1 MLRHAPPLLI
11 SSAFALMLATTAA
24 NAANAVAATS
34 ASATPAAT
42 AATTSGN
49 TPRPRV
55 GLVLGGGGARGAAH
69 IGVLEV
75 LEKHKVKIDCIA
87 GTSMGG
93 LVAGSYAGGLNSKA
107 MLEGLSTANWRDMFL
122 DLPDYDE
129 QSYRSKKLASRFI
142 PGLEMGV
149 TDKGIELPA
158 GVVAGQKLRLFF
170 NHLVHAD
177 VTQRNIEDLPLK
189 LSIVATNIG
198 NGDRVV
204 FREDSLTTAMRA
216 SMSVPG
222 LLSPVDYKGNKLV
235 DGGLVDNV
243 PIAEVRERCNPDV
256 VIAVNVGSPLLK
268 PEDIGSLLSVSAQMV
283 NILTEQNV
291 SRSLST
297 LKPTDI
303 YIKPDLEG
311 ITAGDF
317 ERYAET
323 AERGRRAAEA
333 IVERLK
339 PLSSSAEDYAAWWDK
354 IEIAKRETP
363 TIEEIKIAGLTYV
376 NPEAV
381 SKYLR
386 AKPGDPVNTQ
396 ELSDDM
402 MRIYGEGYYERV
414 EYTMLPIRDKRLLT
428 VTPVEKPWGPDYL
441 RLGLNLE
448 SDRIGGSSYMLR
460 AAYQKT
466 WLNNLGAELLVAAE
480 IGNNPTV
487 FAEFY
492 QPLDAQQRFFAQA
505 SAGIKWDQLGI
516 FQNNNRLAE
525 YDIEN
530 RFATL
535 QLGANIGIL
544 GQIKG
549 GWIEQDQYAD
559 LRTGTAPYVSPSGSN
574 NGWVGSIDFDQFNRL
589 YFPTRGWKTQLRY
602 FNSVDNNY
610 GRVDAGVAVAYPL
623 GDYVINGQLKRTA
636 GSSGPLPTRD
646 PAALG
651 GLFNLSGFGKNQIL
665 GGSATFASIRG
676 EKIIGRMPLGFR
688 GDIRVGLSLETGKM
702 DDLYTETNKTGW
714 LNSTA
719 IYLGG
724 ETPLGPIYIG
734 YGYSTNGSSNILL
747 QLGTP

>member
-1 MLRHAPPLLI
+1 MLRSTPPILF
-11 SSAFALMLATTAA
+11 SAALSLMLTASSVNAASPPSATT
-24 NAANAVAATS
+24 VTVPTES
-34 ASATPAAT
+34 KQ
-42 AATTSGN
+42 
-49 TPRPRV
+49 RPRV

-75 LEKHKVKIDCIA
+75 LEKHNIKIDCVA

-93 LVAGSYAGGLNSKA
+93 LVAGGFAGGLNSKA
-107 MLEGLSTANWRDMFL
+107 MLDGLSKANWRDMFI
-122 DLPDYDE
+122 DYPDYDE
-129 QSYRSKKLASRFI
+129 QSYRSKKLSSRFI

-149 TDKGIELPA
+149 TNKGVELPA

-189 LSIVATNIG
+189 LSIIATNIG

-268 PEDIGSLLSVSAQMV
+268 PEDIGSLVSVSAQMV

-297 LKPTDI
+297 PKPTDI

-323 AERGRRAAEA
+323 AERGRKAAEA

-339 PLSSSAEDYAAWWDK
+339 PLSAAPEDYAAWWEK
-354 IEIAKRETP
+354 IEVAKRETP
-363 TIEEIKIAGLTYV
+363 TIEDIKIAGLKYV
-376 NPEAV
+376 NPAAV

-386 AKPGDPVNTQ
+386 TKPGEPVNTA
-396 ELSDDM
+396 ELNEDM
-402 MRIYGEGYYERV
+402 MRIYGENYYERV
-414 EYTMLPIRDKRLLT
+414 EYTMLPVRDKRLLT

-441 RLGLNLE
+441 RFGFNLE
-448 SDRIGGSSYMLR
+448 SDKIIGSSYMLR

-466 WLNNLGAELLVAAE
+466 WVNNLGAEFLVAAE
-480 IGNNPTV
+480 LGNNPA
-487 FAEFY
+487 FAAEFY
-492 QPLDAQQRFFAQA
+492 QPLDAQQRFFAEIA
-505 SAGIKWDQLGI
+505 AGIRRDQVGI
-516 FQNNNRLAE
+516 YQNNHRLAE
-525 YDIEN
+525 YDIER
-530 RFATL
+530 RFASF
-535 QLGANIGIL
+535 QGGINVGIL
-544 GQIKG
+544 GQVRA
-549 GWIEQDQYAD
+549 GWLEQSGSAD
-559 LRTGTAPYVSPSGSN
+559 LRTGTAPFTSPSGKNS
-574 NGWVGSIDFDQFNRL
+574 GWVSSLDFDQLDRL
-589 YFPTRGWKTQLRY
+589 YFPTRGWKTRLRY

-610 GRVDAGVAVAYPL
+610 GRVDAGITVAYSL
-623 GDYVINGQLKRTA
+623 SDYVINGQLTRTA
-636 GSSGPLPTRD
+636 GSNGPLPTRD
-646 PAALG
+646 PASLG
-651 GLFNLSGFGKNQIL
+651 GLFYLSGFGKNQIL
-665 GGSATFASIRG
+665 GGSSTFGSIRG
-676 EKIIGRMPLGFR
+676 EKIIGRMPLGLR
-688 GDIRVGLSLETGKM
+688 GDMRVGLSLEGGKM

-724 ETPLGPIYIG
+724 ETPLGPVYLG
-734 YGYSTNGSSNILL
+734 YGYSTKGSSNIIL
-747 QLGTP
+747 QIGTP